1 MLIRIRMIGKKE
13 DSLGKKILNLDVL
26 IAKEIQY
33 MLEKDAYQVGD
44 KLPSERKLA
53 EQFQVQR
60 LTVRSA
66 LQILIQK
73 RIITSKERKGYFVQ
87 QKRIPVD
94 LKEFKSTSNL
104 MEDLGIERQMK
115 LLEFELTEVTN
126 QLSGRMML
134 PVGTKIIRVKR
145 LRFKKDKPISFE
157 KSHLVYEWVRGLKE
171 KDIENHSMY
180 QVIRDKFNISI
191 AHSNQKVTVV
201 YANELESELLK
212 VRLLQ
217 PLMKYQGLVYDKQ
230 ERLIEFFENTM
241 LIDEFEFISR

>member
-1 MLIRIRMIGKKE
+1 MIGKKE

-26 IAKEIQY
+26 IAKEIQR
-33 MLEKDAYQVGD
+33 MLEKDGYQVDD

-60 LTVRSA
+60 LTIRSA

-73 RIITSKERKGYFVQ
+73 GAIASKERRGYFVQ

-94 LKEFKSTSNL
+94 LKEFKSTTYL
-104 MEDLGIERQMK
+104 MADLGIERHMK
-115 LLEFELTEVTN
+115 LLEFEVTEVTKH
-126 QLSGRMML
+126 LSGRMML
-134 PVGTKIIRVKR
+134 PVGTKIIRVIR
-145 LRFKKDKPISFE
+145 LRYKKDKPISLE
-157 KSHLVYEWVRGLKE
+157 KSYLVYELVLGLEE
-171 KDIENHSMY
+171 KDLENHSMY
-180 QVIRDKFNISI
+180 QVIRDKFNVSI

-201 YANELESELLK
+201 YANELEMELLK

>member
-1 MLIRIRMIGKKE
+1 MIGKKE

-26 IAKEIQY
+26 IAKEIQR
-33 MLEKDAYQVGD
+33 MLEKDGFQVDD

-60 LTVRSA
+60 LTIRSA

-73 RIITSKERKGYFVQ
+73 GIITSKERRGYFVQ

-94 LKEFKSTSNL
+94 LKEFKSTTYL
-104 MEDLGIERQMK
+104 MADLGIERRMK
-115 LLEFELTEVTN
+115 LLEFEVTEVTEH
-126 QLSGRMML
+126 LSGRMML
-134 PVGTKIIRVKR
+134 PVGTKIIRVMR
-145 LRFKKDKPISFE
+145 LRYKKDKPISLE
-157 KSHLVYEWVRGLKE
+157 KSYLVYELVLGLKE
-171 KDIENHSMY
+171 KDLENHSMY
-180 QVIRDKFNISI
+180 QVIREKFNVSI

-201 YANELESELLK
+201 YANELETKLLK